1 MVNLASR
8 TILACLILA
17 TLAGSSP
24 TRAAD
29 APNVVLIYCDD
40 LGYAD
45 LGCFGSKICRTPNL
59 DKMAAEG
66 VRFTDFY
73 VSSAVC
79 SASRSA
85 LLTGAYHERVG
96 IRGALGPKDRK
107 GLNHAETTIA
117 ELLKA
122 KGYATGM
129 AGKWHLGCRP
139 SQLPIHHGFDEFLG
153 IPYSND
159 MWPSHPES
167 PSSYPPLPLIDGD
180 RPVIASVAADDQ
192 REFTTRFA
200 DRAVAFIRRNKDRP
214 FFFYLAPNMPHVPLF
229 VSKAHEGKTGRGLY
243 ADVIAEIDDS
253 VGKIL
258 ATLKELNLDDKTL
271 VIFSSDNGPWLS
283 YGDHAGSAG
292 PLREGK
298 GTSYEGGIRVPMIAR
313 WPGQIPPGT
322 TRHEPAG
329 TIDVLPTIAALTHA
343 PLPDRPIDGKDV
355 SPLLRGDSEARP
367 PHDALFFYYAEGQL
381 QALRSG
387 RWKLLFPHTA
397 RTMIGQEPG
406 RGGTPGKYKPL
417 PVGLELYDLETDLGE
432 TRNLADA
439 RPEVVH
445 DLQAKADAM
454 RAQLGDSL
462 TKKTGNA
469 VREAGVAPE

>member
-1 MVNLASR
+1 MSR
-8 TILACLILA
+8 SLVQAALGLLILA
-17 TLAGSSP
+17 S
-24 TRAAD
+24 AARPEAD
-29 APNVVLIYCDD
+29 PPNIVVIYCDD

-45 LGCFGSKICRTPNL
+45 LGCYGSKICRTPNL
-59 DKMAAEG
+59 DRMAAEG

-79 SASRSA
+79 SASRAA

-96 IRGALGPKDRK
+96 IRGALGPNDRT

-117 ELLKA
+117 ELLKSR
-122 KGYATGM
+122 GYATGM

-153 IPYSND
+153 VPYSAD
-159 MWPSHPES
+159 MWPNHPEA
-167 PSSYPPLPLIDGD
+167 PKNYPPLPLIDGD
-180 RPVIASVAADDQ
+180 KPVLFDVTADDQ
-192 REFTTRFA
+192 RAFTTRFA
-200 DRAVAFIRRNKDRP
+200 DRAIAFIRRNKDRP

-229 VSKAHEGKTGRGLY
+229 VAREHEGSTDRGLY

-258 ATLKELNLDDKTL
+258 ATLNELKLDEKTL

-313 WPGQIPPGT
+313 WPGQIPAGT
-322 TRHEPAG
+322 TRHEPAA
-329 TIDVLPTIAALTHA
+329 TIDLLPTIAGLTQA
-343 PLPDRPIDGKDV
+343 PLPDRTLDGKDLT
-355 SPLLRGDSEARP
+355 PLLRGEPGARP
-367 PHDALFFYYAEGQL
+367 PHDALFFYYANGQL
-381 QALRSG
+381 QAVRSE

-397 RTMIGQEPG
+397 RSMIGQKPG
-406 RGGTPGKYKPL
+406 AGGIPGKYKPL
-417 PVGLELYDLETDLGE
+417 AVGLELYDLETDLGE
-432 TRNLADA
+432 TRNLALD
-439 RPEVVH
+439 RPEVVQE
-445 DLQAKADAM
+445 LQGKADTI
-454 RAQLGDSL
+454 REQLGDSL
-462 TKKTGNA
+462 QKKVGTA
-469 VREAGVAPE
+469 VRKAGVATEK

>member
-1 MVNLASR
+1 MLRFA
-8 TILACLILA
+8 ALILL
-17 TLAGSSP
+17 LAIARPARG
-24 TRAAD
+24 AEG
-29 APNVVLIYCDD
+29 PNVVLINCDD

-45 LGCFGSKICRTPNL
+45 LGCFGSKVCRTPNL
-59 DKMAAEG
+59 DRMAKEG

-96 IRGALGPKDRK
+96 IRGALGPRDLK
-107 GLNHAETTIA
+107 GLDHSETTLA

-139 SQLPIHHGFDEFLG
+139 SQLPIHHGFDEYLG
-153 IPYSND
+153 IPYSGD
-159 MWPSHPES
+159 MWPGHPEA
-167 PSSYPPLPLIDGD
+167 PKSYPPLPLIEGD
-180 RPVIASVAADDQ
+180 RPVIENVGPEDQ

-229 VSKAHEGKTGRGLY
+229 VSKKNEGRTGRGLY
-243 ADVIAEIDDS
+243 ADVVAEIDDS

-258 ATLKELNLDDKTL
+258 ATLKELDLDEKTL
-271 VIFSSDNGPWLS
+271 VIFTSDNGPWLS
-283 YGDHAGSAG
+283 YGDHSGEAG

-298 GTSYEGGIRVPMIAR
+298 GTSFEGGIRVPMVAR
-313 WPGQIPPGT
+313 WPGQIPPGST
-322 TRHEPAG
+322 CREPAS
-329 TIDVLPTIAALTHA
+329 TIDILPTIASLAHA
-343 PLPDRPIDGKDV
+343 PPPDRPIDGKDIG
-355 SPLLRGDSEARP
+355 PLLRGDPGARS
-367 PHDALFFYYAEGQL
+367 PHDALFFYYADGQL

-397 RTMIGQEPG
+397 RTMIGQKPG
-406 RGGTPGKYKPL
+406 GGGVPGKYKPL
-417 PVGLELYDLETDLGE
+417 PVGLELYDLEADLGE
-432 TRNLADA
+432 SKNLALD
-439 RPEVVH
+439 RPEVVR
-445 DLQAKADAM
+445 DLQAKADKI
-454 RAQLGDSL
+454 RIELGDSL
-462 TKKTGNA
+462 RKMTGKA
-469 VREAGVAPE
+469 VRAAGQAMK